1 MLFISIC
8 SCFFF
13 GLLVFASPQITRCGN
28 DCIIAAA
35 NALGCANEYDLPC
48 LCKSSTSFLQVVAKC
63 PCSAPERAN
72 VISLQQSECQSVSTP
87 ATSNP
92 PATTAT
98 IPSTTTSFLA
108 TTSSQPTTN
117 PLSTSNSVLQ
127 STATSS
133 GSSTSSATNTPSGSS
148 TPSSGI
154 ATAPAT
160 FGYITSAMLIA
171 SCVGLQIFM

>member
-1 MLFISIC
+1 MLYTSII

-13 GLLVFASPQITRCGN
+13 GSMVFASPQITRCGN
-28 DCIIAAA
+28 DCIITAA

-87 ATSNP
+87 ATGNP

-98 IPSTTTSFLA
+98 IPSTATSFLA

-117 PLSTSNSVLQ
+117 PLSASSSVLQ
-127 STATSS
+127 SASS
-133 GSSTSSATNTPSGSS
+133 GSSTSSASNTPSGSS
-148 TPSSGI
+148 TPSSSI
-154 ATAPAT
+154 TTAPIT
-160 FGYITSAMLIA
+160 FGYVTSVLLIA
-171 SCVGLQIFM
+171 SCVGVQIFM